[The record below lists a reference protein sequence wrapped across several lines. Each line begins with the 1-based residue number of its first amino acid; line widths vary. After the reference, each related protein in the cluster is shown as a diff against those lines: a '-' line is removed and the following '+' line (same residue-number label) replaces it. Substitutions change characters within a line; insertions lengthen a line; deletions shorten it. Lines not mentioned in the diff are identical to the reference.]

1 MKDYSKSTIL
11 RYDGFC
17 LTLVAG
23 LFLLWLRHRLM
34 ATASLPPSE
43 PHFDIGGWLRGMVVA
58 TIGMAVGAVLTF
70 TGLLL
75 DYRAHRKA
83 QAMAKRGGVVGGD
96 IE

>member
-1 MKDYSKSTIL
+1 MKNNSKYTVLS
-11 RYDGFC
+11 YAGFAI
-17 LTLVAG
+17 TMVAG
-23 LFLLWLRHRLM
+23 MFLLWLRHRLM
-34 ATASLPPSE
+34 TTASLPPSE

-70 TGLLL
+70 TGLIL